1 MQEIF
6 TFLTQQLKGLNDPE
20 SATFKRYFY
29 LLEVSNGVFE
39 KSFDIFQ
46 VVEIFLE
53 KLGTLDNFFFW

>member
-39 KSFDIFQ
+39 NSYGSFKLLKD
-46 VVEIFLE
+46 FLE
-53 KLGTLDNFFFW
+53 QFDKLDGFCFL